1 MNADN
6 MVGRTV
12 AGYHLAEYIG
22 EGGTATVYRAEHPER
37 GRAAVKILRPRLAQ
51 DPIAVKRFL
60 REAEYG
66 ARVSIPTSSRPT
78 TTAPPTD
85 CTTWRSSGPQ
95 GEPLAEFIN
104 RSGQVAPPLVATIV
118 EQLGAALGGAHKAGI
133 IHRDL
138 KPANIMYDPAT
149 QTAKLLDFGIAR
161 DAELNPEERLTRAG
175 FFVGTLQ
182 YVAPETLSGE
192 LVNEQADVYSLA
204 TIAYYL
210 LTQELPFTGKSPREL
225 FQQLL
230 TQAPVPLNQ
239 AVKGLRFP
247 GADRG
252 GGHAWAGAGSDQA
265 FQDGGRIRHGV
276 VHGGTAGRGKARL
289 PGLAVRQGRGV
300 SDADQLR
307 RLLLERSVR
316 RGDFVLAS
324 GQRSSYYIDCRL
336 TTMSA
341 EGQVLIG
348 RLGLAAI
355 RRRAGGRAAIG
366 GLTMGAD
373 PVAYAIAAASW
384 GTARGHR
391 RLQRAEGSEGPR
403 HWAS

>member
-22 EGGTATVYRAEHPER
+22 EGGTATVYRADHPER

-66 ARVSIPTSSRPT
+66 ARVRHPNIVQTYDYG
-78 TTAPPTD
+78 ATD
-85 CTTWRSSGPQ
+85 GLHYLALEWAQ
-95 GEPLAEFIN
+95 GEPLAEFVN
-104 RSGQVAPPLVATIV
+104 RSGKLAPPLVATIV
-118 EQLGAALGGAHKAGI
+118 EQLGAALACAHKAGI

-247 GADRG
+247 PPIEAAVMHGLERDLSKRSRTVDEFASELCTAIRQG
-252 GGHAWAGAGSDQA
+252 GGK
-265 FQDGGRIRHGV
+265 
-276 VHGGTAGRGKARL
+276 RG
-289 PGLAVRQGRGV
+289 
-300 SDADQLR
+300 
-307 RLLLERSVR
+307 
-316 RGDFVLAS
+316 FLAS
-324 GQRSSYYIDCRL
+324 LFGK
-336 TTMSA
+336 
-341 EGQVLIG
+341 
-348 RLGLAAI
+348 
-355 RRRAGGRAAIG
+355 GG
-366 GLTMGAD
+366 
-373 PVAYAIAAASW
+373 
-384 GTARGHR
+384 
-391 RLQRAEGSEGPR
+391 E
-403 HWAS
+403 

>member
-66 ARVSIPTSSRPT
+66 ARVRHPNIVQTYDYG
-78 TTAPPTD
+78 ATD
-85 CTTWRSSGPQ
+85 GLHYLALEWAQ

-104 RSGQVAPPLVATIV
+104 RSGQVAPALVATIV
-118 EQLGAALGGAHKAGI
+118 EQLGAALACAHKAGI

-247 GADRG
+247 GPVEAAVMRGLERDLTKRSKTVDEFATELCTAIRQG
-252 GGHAWAGAGSDQA
+252 GGK
-265 FQDGGRIRHGV
+265 
-276 VHGGTAGRGKARL
+276 RG
-289 PGLAVRQGRGV
+289 
-300 SDADQLR
+300 
-307 RLLLERSVR
+307 
-316 RGDFVLAS
+316 FLAS
-324 GQRSSYYIDCRL
+324 LFGK
-336 TTMSA
+336 
-341 EGQVLIG
+341 
-348 RLGLAAI
+348 
-355 RRRAGGRAAIG
+355 GG
-366 GLTMGAD
+366 
-373 PVAYAIAAASW
+373 
-384 GTARGHR
+384 
-391 RLQRAEGSEGPR
+391 E
-403 HWAS
+403 

>member
-1 MNADN
+1 MNTDN

-22 EGGTATVYRAEHPER
+22 EGGTATVYRADHAER

-66 ARVSIPTSSRPT
+66 ARVQHPNIVQTYDYG
-78 TTAPPTD
+78 ATD
-85 CTTWRSSGPQ
+85 GLHYLALEWAQ

-104 RSGQVAPPLVATIV
+104 RSGQLAPPLVATIV
-118 EQLGAALGGAHKAGI
+118 EQLGAALACAHKAGI

-149 QTAKLLDFGIAR
+149 QKAKLLDFGIAR

-204 TIAYYL
+204 TIAYYM
-210 LTQELPFTGKSPREL
+210 LTTELPFTGKSPREL

-230 TQAPVPLNQ
+230 TQTPVPLNQ

-247 GADRG
+247 PAVEAAVMRGLERDLTKRSKTVDEFATEFCTAIRQG
-252 GGHAWAGAGSDQA
+252 GGK
-265 FQDGGRIRHGV
+265 
-276 VHGGTAGRGKARL
+276 RG
-289 PGLAVRQGRGV
+289 
-300 SDADQLR
+300 
-307 RLLLERSVR
+307 
-316 RGDFVLAS
+316 FLAS
-324 GQRSSYYIDCRL
+324 LFGK
-336 TTMSA
+336 
-341 EGQVLIG
+341 
-348 RLGLAAI
+348 
-355 RRRAGGRAAIG
+355 GG
-366 GLTMGAD
+366 
-373 PVAYAIAAASW
+373 
-384 GTARGHR
+384 
-391 RLQRAEGSEGPR
+391 E
-403 HWAS
+403 

>member
-12 AGYHLAEYIG
+12 AGLPPRRVHRRGRHRHRLPRRAPRARSGRG
-22 EGGTATVYRAEHPER
+22 EDSAPAAGAGPDRRQALPARGRVRRAGQSSQHRPDLR
-37 GRAAVKILRPRLAQ
+37 LRRHGRIALSGARVGPGRAAGGVRQPLGQ
-51 DPIAVKRFL
+51 
-60 REAEYG
+60 
-66 ARVSIPTSSRPT
+66 ARSAAGGDDRR
-78 TTAPPTD
+78 AA
-85 CTTWRSSGPQ
+85 RRGP
-95 GEPLAEFIN
+95 G
-104 RSGQVAPPLVATIV
+104 R
-118 EQLGAALGGAHKAGI
+118 AHKAGI

-230 TQAPVPLNQ
+230 TQPPVPLNQ

-252 GGHAWAGAGSDQA
+252 GGHARAGAGSVQA
-265 FQDGGRIRHGV
+265 FQDGGRIRRGV
-276 VHGGTAGRGKARL
+276 VHGGPAGRGQARASWPRCSARAGSERRGPAPPAPARALGSSWRLRARVRPALFLLHRL
-289 PGLAVRQGRGV
+289 PAQH
-300 SDADQLR
+300 D
-307 RLLLERSVR
+307 E
-316 RGDFVLAS
+316 
-324 GQRSSYYIDCRL
+324 
-336 TTMSA
+336 
-341 EGQVLIG
+341 
-348 RLGLAAI
+348 
-355 RRRAGGRAAIG
+355 RRRAGADRAHGAGRHHGGRA
-366 GLTMGAD
+366 GAR
-373 PVAYAIAAASW
+373 ARSAA
-384 GTARGHR
+384 
-391 RLQRAEGSEGPR
+391 
-403 HWAS
+403 

>member
-1 MNADN
+1 

-22 EGGTATVYRAEHPER
+22 EGGTATVYRAEHSDR

-66 ARVSIPTSSRPT
+66 ARVQHPNIVQTYDYG
-78 TTAPPTD
+78 ATD
-85 CTTWRSSGPQ
+85 GLHYLALEWAQ

-104 RSGQVAPPLVATIV
+104 RSGQLAPPLVATIV
-118 EQLGAALGGAHKAGI
+118 EQLGAALACAHKAGI

-149 QTAKLLDFGIAR
+149 QKAKLLDFGIAR

-192 LVNEQADVYSLA
+192 LVNAQADVYSLA
-204 TIAYYL
+204 TIAYYM
-210 LTQELPFTGKSPREL
+210 LTTELPFTGKSPREL

-247 GADRG
+247 PAVEAAVMRGLERDLTKRSKTVDEFATELCTAIRQG
-252 GGHAWAGAGSDQA
+252 GGK
-265 FQDGGRIRHGV
+265 
-276 VHGGTAGRGKARL
+276 RG
-289 PGLAVRQGRGV
+289 
-300 SDADQLR
+300 
-307 RLLLERSVR
+307 
-316 RGDFVLAS
+316 FLAS
-324 GQRSSYYIDCRL
+324 LFGK
-336 TTMSA
+336 
-341 EGQVLIG
+341 
-348 RLGLAAI
+348 
-355 RRRAGGRAAIG
+355 GG
-366 GLTMGAD
+366 
-373 PVAYAIAAASW
+373 
-384 GTARGHR
+384 
-391 RLQRAEGSEGPR
+391 E
-403 HWAS
+403 